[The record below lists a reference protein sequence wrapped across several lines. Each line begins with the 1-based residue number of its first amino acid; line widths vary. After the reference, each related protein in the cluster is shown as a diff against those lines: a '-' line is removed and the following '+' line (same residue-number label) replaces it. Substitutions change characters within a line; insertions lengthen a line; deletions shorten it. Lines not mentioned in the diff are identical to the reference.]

1 MLKIISSYFQKANQN
16 SFIHQ
21 SVITL
26 ILRVF
31 GVLILFGFT
40 LFLTKNFSPKIV
52 GQYDFVRSYLF
63 VIGSICLLG
72 CDQSILYF
80 RGKLNGTFALPALK
94 DIYLKMVGIVLIMS
108 LVLFAIVSSINKGF
122 IDSFFGDQG
131 VYSMLLKA
139 SGILFFYA
147 LTTLNIEVIR
157 ALDHLYVAELF
168 RNSIKYIPVILGA
181 VIINYTNNQP
191 YLVAVF
197 LGGFLLLSIITT
209 VIVYYYFS
217 KNHVVNTGAPTSY
230 KEIVVKSYPIAI
242 SGMALFLLIS
252 FDIMFL
258 KKYKDDATIAFYA
271 LAVKLMTILS
281 MIIVTVN
288 ITVSTKI
295 AEYYSSNDTK
305 ELRKII
311 KNSSRLIFAL
321 TLPAAVFICF
331 FTDSILGF
339 FGKEYVLVKDA
350 LLILTI
356 GQAVCS
362 AFGSAPVYLN
372 MTGRQ
377 HIFQRILVL
386 AVVLNLGLNRFLI
399 PIYGMTGAATAFV
412 ISSLFWN
419 ITAALVIY
427 KKDKLIVFLN

>member
-1 MLKIISSYFQKANQN
+1 MLETISSYIQRVKQN

-21 SVITL
+21 SLITL

-40 LFLTKNFSPKIV
+40 LFLTKNFSPKTI

-63 VIGSICLLG
+63 VVGSICLLG

-80 RGKLNGTFALPALK
+80 RGKLTGTFTLPALK
-94 DIYLKMVGIVLIMS
+94 SIYLKMVGIVLIMS
-108 LVLFAIVSSINKGF
+108 LILLAIVSSINEEF
-122 IDSFFGDQG
+122 INSFFGDQG
-131 VYSMLLKA
+131 VYSILLKA

-168 RNSIKYIPVILGA
+168 RNSIKYVPVILGA
-181 VIINYTNNQP
+181 IAINYYNNQS

-197 LGGFLLLSIITT
+197 LGGFLLLSFITT

-217 KNHVVNTGAPTSY
+217 KTQIANSVVATSY

-295 AEYYSSNDTK
+295 AEYYSSNNSE
-305 ELRKII
+305 ELRKVL

-321 TLPAAVFICF
+321 TLPTALFICF
-331 FTDSILGF
+331 FTDAILGF
-339 FGKEYVLVKDA
+339 FGKEYVLAKEA

-362 AFGSAPVYLN
+362 IFGSAPVYLN

-419 ITAALVIY
+419 IGSALYIY
-427 KKDKLIVFLN
+427 RKDKMNVFLN

>member
-1 MLKIISSYFQKANQN
+1 MLKTISSYFQRAKQN
-16 SFIHQ
+16 SFIQQ
-21 SVITL
+21 SLITL

-52 GQYDFVRSYLF
+52 GQYDFVRSYIF

-80 RGKLNGTFALPALK
+80 RGKLEGTYALPALK
-94 DIYLKMVGIVLIMS
+94 SIYLKMVGIVLVMS
-108 LVLFAIVSSINKGF
+108 IILCTIVASIDAQF
-122 IDSFFGDQG
+122 IDAFFGAQG
-131 VYSMLLKA
+131 VYILLLRA
-139 SGILFFYA
+139 SAILFFYA
-147 LTTLNIEVIR
+147 ITTLNIEVMR

-168 RNSIKYIPVILGA
+168 RNSIKYIPVIIGA
-181 VIINYTNNQP
+181 VVINYRNNQS
-191 YLVAVF
+191 YLVTVF
-197 LGGFLLLSIITT
+197 LGGFLLLSVITT
-209 VIVYYYFS
+209 VFVYYYFS
-217 KNHVVNTGAPTSY
+217 KNQITNQGALTTY
-230 KEIVVKSYPIAI
+230 KEIIGKSYPIAI

-271 LAVKLMTILS
+271 LAVKLMTVLS

-295 AEYYSSNDTK
+295 AEYYSSNNST
-305 ELRKII
+305 ELRTII
-311 KNSSRLIFAL
+311 KNSSRLIFIL
-321 TLPAAVFICF
+321 TVPATLFICF
-331 FTDSILGF
+331 FADSILGF
-339 FGKEYVLVKDA
+339 FGKEYVLAKDS

-362 AFGSAPVYLN
+362 TFGSAPVYLN

-377 HIFQRILVL
+377 HIFQRILVV
-386 AVVLNLGLNRFLI
+386 AVLLNLGFNRFLI
-399 PIYGMTGAATAFV
+399 PLYGMTGAATAFV

-419 ITAALVIY
+419 ISAALFIY
-427 KKDKLIVFLN
+427 KKDKIIVFLS